1 MISALFEI
9 GYHFQDSFAF
19 LVLAAVGLAVIFG
32 MMGVINLAHGEF
44 IMLGAYITVFTARA
58 GVPLFLAI
66 LIAACVVGVVGA
78 LVEVL
83 VVRRLYGRLLDT
95 VAATWAI
102 GLMLN
107 QGMLIV
113 AGPSSPGVSTPFG
126 SFTLAGSS
134 YSYYRVALFLAALAV
149 LTGLYFLFMKT
160 RFGLDSRATIQNPEV
175 ARSLGVNTQRIYTLT
190 FALGSGLA
198 GLTGGLYAPT
208 AAIVPQFGSS
218 FIVEAFVT
226 VIVGG
231 ANVLLGMPVAGAI
244 LGAINSFLGQTWGT
258 YIARVG
264 LLVATMFVIRL
275 FPTGISGLID
285 RWRLRPGAAK

>member
-1 MISALFEI
+1 MISALIEI

-44 IMLGAYITVFTARA
+44 IMLGAYITAFTARA
-58 GVPLFLAI
+58 GLPLLLAI
-66 LIAACVVGVVGA
+66 ILAALCVGVVGA
-78 LVEVL
+78 IVEIL

-107 QGMLIV
+107 QGMLII

-126 SFTLAGSS
+126 SFELAGSS
-134 YSYYRVALFLAALAV
+134 YSYYRVTLFLAALGVIA
-149 LTGLYFLFMKT
+149 GLYLLFMKT

-175 ARSLGVNTQRIYTLT
+175 ARSLGVNTPRIYTLT
-190 FALGSGLA
+190 FALGSALA

-231 ANVLLGMPVAGAI
+231 ANVLLGMPIAGAI

-264 LLVATMFVIRL
+264 LLVATMFVIRVL
-275 FPTGISGLID
+275 PTGISGLID
-285 RWRLRPGAAK
+285 RLRLRPGAAK

>member
-1 MISALFEI
+1 MISALIEI

-44 IMLGAYITVFTARA
+44 IMLGAYITVFSARA
-58 GVPLFLAI
+58 GVPLFLAMI
-66 LIAACVVGVVGA
+66 LAALIVGCIGA
-78 LVEVL
+78 IVEVL

-107 QGMLIV
+107 QGMLII

-126 SFTLAGSS
+126 SFAIGNAS
-134 YSYYRVALFLAALAV
+134 YSVYRVALGVAAILV
-149 LTGLYFLFMKT
+149 IVGLYLLFMKT

-175 ARSLGVNTQRIYTLT
+175 ARSLGVDTQRIYTLT
-190 FALGSGLA
+190 FALGSALA

-208 AAIVPQFGSS
+208 AAIVPQFGAS
-218 FIVEAFVT
+218 FIVESFVT

-231 ANVLLGMPVAGAI
+231 ANVLVGMPVAGAL
-244 LGAINSFLGQTWGT
+244 LGGINSLLGQTWGT

-264 LLVATMFVIRL
+264 LLVATMFVIRV

>member
-1 MISALFEI
+1 MISALIEI

-44 IMLGAYITVFTARA
+44 IMLGAYITVFSARA
-58 GVPLFLAI
+58 GVPLFLAMI
-66 LIAACVVGVVGA
+66 LAALIVGCIGA
-78 LVEVL
+78 IVEVL

-107 QGMLIV
+107 QGMLII

-126 SFTLAGSS
+126 SFAIGNAS
-134 YSYYRVALFLAALAV
+134 YSVYRVALGVAAILV
-149 LTGLYFLFMKT
+149 IVGLYLLFMKT

-175 ARSLGVNTQRIYTLT
+175 ARSLGVDTQRIYTLT
-190 FALGSGLA
+190 FALGSALA

-208 AAIVPQFGSS
+208 AAIVPQFGAS
-218 FIVEAFVT
+218 FIVESLVT

-231 ANVLLGMPVAGAI
+231 ANVLVGMPVAGAL
-244 LGAINSFLGQTWGT
+244 LGGINSLLGQTWGT

-264 LLVATMFVIRL
+264 LLVATMFVIRV

>member
-1 MISALFEI
+1 MISALFEVS
-9 GYHFQDSFAF
+9 YHFQDSFAF
-19 LVLAAVGLAVIFG
+19 LVLAAIGLAVIFG

-44 IMLGAYITVFTARA
+44 IMLGAYITVYSARN
-58 GVPLFLAI
+58 GVPLFLAM
-66 LIAACVVGVVGA
+66 LIAATSVGVIGA

-107 QGMLIV
+107 QGMLIL

-134 YSYYRVALFLAALAV
+134 YSYYRVTLFLAALGV
-149 LTGLYFLFMKT
+149 LIGLYFLFMKT
-160 RFGLDSRATIQNPEV
+160 KFGLDSRATIQNPEV
-175 ARSLGVNTQRIYTLT
+175 ARSLGIDTQRIYTLT
-190 FALGSGLA
+190 FALGSALA

-208 AAIVPQFGSS
+208 TAIVPQFGAS
-218 FIVEAFVT
+218 FIVESFVT

-231 ANVLLGMPVAGAI
+231 ANVLVGMPIAGAL

-264 LLVATMFVIRL
+264 LLVATMIVIRL
-275 FPTGISGLID
+275 VPTGISGLID
-285 RWRLRPGAAK
+285 RLRLRPGAAR

>member
-19 LVLAAVGLAVIFG
+19 LVLAAIGLAVIFG

-44 IMLGAYITVFTARA
+44 IMLGAYITVYTARN
-58 GVPLFLAI
+58 GVPLFLAM
-66 LIAACVVGVVGA
+66 LIAATSVGVIGA

-107 QGMLIV
+107 QGMLIL

-134 YSYYRVALFLAALAV
+134 YSYYRVTLFLAAVGV
-149 LTGLYFLFMKT
+149 LIGLYFLFMKT
-160 RFGLDSRATIQNPEV
+160 KFGLDSRATIQNPEV
-175 ARSLGVNTQRIYTLT
+175 ARSLGIDTQRIYTLT
-190 FALGSGLA
+190 FALGSALA

-208 AAIVPQFGSS
+208 TAIVPQFGAS
-218 FIVEAFVT
+218 FIVESFVT

-231 ANVLLGMPVAGAI
+231 ANVLVGMPIAGAL

-264 LLVATMFVIRL
+264 LLVATMIVIRL
-275 FPTGISGLID
+275 VPTGISGLID
-285 RWRLRPGAAK
+285 RLRLRPGAAR